1 MTTRPIWSAVLAGAL
16 LAAVPAVRVYAA
28 ERRGQTQTTAA
39 AYVNENGTDP
49 APLHLRQLE
58 GKVVGLG
65 GDPMPR
71 AELALFTESG
81 HSLVATATSDREGKF
96 RFDKVE
102 KGLYR
107 VVARIEGLCP
117 ANVPVKLESS
127 LLGKRK
133 LIITMRPKD
142 LDTCSYGVAK

>member
-1 MTTRPIWSAVLAGAL
+1 MTTRQICTLVIA
-16 LAAVPAVRVYAA
+16 AAVMTSVPARAHAA
-28 ERRGQTQTTAA
+28 ERRAQAQTTAA
-39 AYVNENGTDP
+39 AYVDENGTDP
-49 APLHLRQLE
+49 APLNLRELE

-71 AELALFTESG
+71 TELALFTENG
-81 HSLVATATSDREGKF
+81 HSLVATATTDREGKF

-107 VVARIEGLCP
+107 IVARIEGLCP

-127 LLGKRK
+127 LLGRRK
-133 LIITMRPKD
+133 LVITMRPKD